1 MKPNRTEWL
10 PYHRARS
17 AGIGALLD
25 AQALIFVALCYL
37 TIKFGA
43 WLFHVRIWHTF
54 GRFDYVALT
63 ALVIIAAVIT
73 WHTRRRIEGLLAISE
88 QRRRRAEQLAAEN
101 AVVARVAG
109 TVAREFAQPLS
120 GVVTYS
126 EMLMARID
134 DFHCDEQR
142 QIEGLR
148 EGALQLERLLVTLRQ
163 AVDAPPPE
171 VGMRHVADDVERSVM
186 APRERIPV
194 RSVR

>member
-1 MKPNRTEWL
+1 MTKRATQARLIEAVKPGDVLDWLSVLLVVGLYFATKLVEWVL
-10 PYHRARS
+10 QLRH
-17 AGIGALLD
+17 
-25 AQALIFVALCYL
+25 
-37 TIKFGA
+37 
-43 WLFHVRIWHTF
+43 WHFF
-54 GRFDYVALT
+54 GRFDYLMLT
-63 ALVIIAAVIT
+63 VLAILSATIV
-73 WHTRRRIEGLLAISE
+73 WHTRRRVEKLLATSE

-101 AVVARVAG
+101 AAVARVAG

-120 GVVTYS
+120 GVITYS

-134 DFHCDEQR
+134 DFQRDEQR

-186 APRERIPV
+186 APRERIAV
-194 RSVR
+194 RPLR